1 MGEGMKVVELTD
13 LGRLKERDLLWFGEE
28 TYAIRRHKSM
38 TISFPLNEVKDELR
52 DFRSPDDD
60 KAVGVFNSFFSHGES
75 DSDNKLSDPS
85 KEDGHEGQL
94 TEDGRPFES
103 SDSRFRE
110 DMEVFFSGTVG
121 SFRSGTKGPEFL
133 VARGTPDDFGD
144 EPGMLCDGH
153 MFNEAIVVDEEG
165 TTIGIFSKFFVLR

>member
-38 TISFPLNEVKDELR
+38 TISFPLNEVKDEIR

-85 KEDGHEGQL
+85 EEDGHEGQL

-103 SDSRFRE
+103 SDSGVRE

-133 VARGTPDDFGD
+133 IARGSPDDFGD
-144 EPGMLCDGH
+144 ESGMLFDGH
-153 MFNEAIVVDEEG
+153 MFNEAMVIDEERAG
-165 TTIGIFSKFFVLR
+165 LGVLF

>member
-1 MGEGMKVVELTD
+1 
-13 LGRLKERDLLWFGEE
+13 
-28 TYAIRRHKSM
+28 M

-52 DFRSPDDD
+52 DYRSPDND

-75 DSDNKLSDPS
+75 DFDNKLSGPS
-85 KEDGHEGQL
+85 EEDGHEGQL
-94 TEDGRPFES
+94 TEDRSPFET

-133 VARGTPDDFGD
+133 IARGCADDFGD
-144 EPGMLCDGH
+144 ESGMLFNGH
-153 MFNEAIVVDEEG
+153 MLNEPMVIDEEG
-165 TTIGIFSKFFVLR
+165 TGLSVFF

>member
-60 KAVGVFNSFFSHGES
+60 KAVGVFNSFFSHGKG
-75 DSDNKLSDPS
+75 DLDDKLCNPL
-85 KEDGHEGQL
+85 KEDSYQGELAQ
-94 TEDGRPFES
+94 DG
-103 SDSRFRE
+103 
-110 DMEVFFSGTVG
+110 G
-121 SFRSGTKGPEFL
+121 SFQSPDSG
-133 VARGTPDDFGD
+133 
-144 EPGMLCDGH
+144 
-153 MFNEAIVVDEEG
+153 
-165 TTIGIFSKFFVLR
+165 FVKDV